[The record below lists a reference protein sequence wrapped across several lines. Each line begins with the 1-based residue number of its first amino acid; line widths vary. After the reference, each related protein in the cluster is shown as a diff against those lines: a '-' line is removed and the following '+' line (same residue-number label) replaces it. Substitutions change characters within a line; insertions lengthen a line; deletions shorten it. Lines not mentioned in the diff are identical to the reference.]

1 MPIVIYLLYFY
12 PLSNLIH
19 IICFI
24 LFLWSTLVYMQNIS
38 QPYMSNIVQVHHL
51 LIGGIYIYNLFI
63 CWWWFVTATP
73 AVKTS
78 GFLAWSLSNTDTTPL
93 FTGSRPWQMSWA
105 PWPAVTLATVASENR
120 CPGVL
125 ATWRC
130 GGEKPSF
137 APILAQ
143 TGQRRMDITISLQ
156 KFMPSNSWALL
167 AIKQCGKWIF

>member
-51 LIGGIYIYNLFI
+51 LIGGIYIYYNLFI

-73 AVKTS
+73 AVKAS

-93 FTGSRPWQMSWA
+93 FTGSRPAGCVQRVGRSWQTSWA

-137 APILAQ
+137 APH
-143 TGQRRMDITISLQ
+143 
-156 KFMPSNSWALL
+156 PCSNGPKAYGHYMTLL
-167 AIKQCGKWIF
+167 